1 MGVTDTGDKVDSIE
15 VVGIVVD
22 DIVEN
27 VGGVVEV
34 VVASSSLSILF
45 LIVIV
50 SVVISSSPEI
60 SLSPAEIF
68 CVVLRKRCML
78 IYLEHV

>member
-15 VVGIVVD
+15 VGGIVVD

-27 VGGVVEV
+27 VEGVVEV
-34 VVASSSLSILF
+34 VVTSSSLSTLF
-45 LIVIV
+45 LTVVV

-68 CVVLRKRCML
+68 
-78 IYLEHV
+78 